1 MVAGAILAGGG
12 ATRFGGAP
20 KGLALLDGERIADRL
35 ARLLH
40 GTLGAPPVLIA
51 NAPDAATW
59 QLGLRIE
66 RDVRPGAGALGGILS
81 ALVHAPA
88 PVVVLAWDMP
98 YVTAALVRRLAEG
111 LERAAV
117 VIPASDGRR
126 GLEPLCAAYGPA
138 CRAPIE
144 AAIARGDLRAI
155 AFHQDVTVDVVPL
168 EEVAE
173 YGDPAR
179 LFFNVNT
186 TADLDAAGG
195 AWPG

>member
-20 KGLALLDGERIADRL
+20 KGLAQLDGERIADRL
-35 ARLLH
+35 TRLLH
-40 GTLGAPPVLIA
+40 DTLGTPPVLIA
-51 NAPDAATW
+51 NAPDAASW
-59 QLGLRIE
+59 HLGLRIE
-66 RDVRPGAGALGGILS
+66 RDVLPGFGALGGILS
-81 ALVHAPA
+81 AVVHAPA

-98 YVTAALVRRLAEG
+98 YVTAALVRRLADG
-111 LERAAV
+111 LSRADV

-155 AFHQDVTVDVVPL
+155 AFHREVTVEVVPH
-168 EEVAE
+168 EEVAAC
-173 YGDPAR
+173 GDPAR

-195 AWPG
+195 TWPG

>member
-40 GTLGAPPVLIA
+40 DTLGAPPVLIA
-51 NAPDAATW
+51 NAPDAAGW

-66 RDVRPGAGALGGILS
+66 RDVLPGAGALGGILS
-81 ALVHAPA
+81 AIVHAPA

-111 LERAAV
+111 LARADV

-144 AAIARGDLRAI
+144 AAIARDDLRAI
-155 AFHQDVTVDVVPL
+155 AFHQDVTVDVVPP
-168 EEVAE
+168 EEVAAC
-173 YGDPAR
+173 GDPAR

-195 AWPG
+195 SWPG

>member
-111 LERAAV
+111 LARADV

-126 GLEPLCAAYGPA
+126 GLEPLCAAYGQA
-138 CRAPIE
+138 CRAAPE
-144 AAIARGDLRAI
+144 KVIAR
-155 AFHQDVTVDVVPL
+155 
-168 EEVAE
+168 
-173 YGDPAR
+173 
-179 LFFNVNT
+179 
-186 TADLDAAGG
+186 
-195 AWPG
+195 